1 MNRVAIYSILAII
14 AIGFGGCEWINDL
27 PPEQAFEEKI
37 VLNGLLIA
45 GTPIDSS
52 ANTSFIKLHRSAD
65 ITEPYDEISVAL
77 ESATVT
83 LDDGNS
89 TYSLLMY
96 DHLPGVMYHPTLIVQ
111 AGVTYTINVSDDI
124 YDPVIATTTVPSA
137 LNIADIMVNGSP
149 RESIGTIVYKPA
161 VGDDV
166 GFLKPTQ
173 FTFRL
178 PPLDPDN
185 PPVMARIINTA
196 LEPSEANMIT
206 EDDPL
211 KALMFKWEGIAE
223 DSIEQ
228 RIYFKRA
235 VIFNSVNIDD
245 EMDMGWTFL
254 TFYGEQNL
262 TVFALDEAYYSYHK
276 GNLGDGPPGGSNYLP
291 ESNVIG
297 GYGLFSSANLG
308 LPPNFSSVNWKLVR
322 P

>member
-14 AIGFGGCEWINDL
+14 TIGFGGCEWINDL

-52 ANTSFIKLHRSAD
+52 AYTSFIKLHRSAD

-77 ESATVT
+77 ESATVK
-83 LDDGNS
+83 LFDGDS
-89 TYSLLMY
+89 IYLLLMY

-124 YDPVIATTTVPSA
+124 NDPVIATTTVPSA

-178 PPLDPDN
+178 SPVDPDN
-185 PPVMARIINTA
+185 PPAMGRIINTA

-206 EDDPL
+206 L
-211 KALMFKWEGIAE
+211 
-223 DSIEQ
+223 
-228 RIYFKRA
+228 
-235 VIFNSVNIDD
+235 
-245 EMDMGWTFL
+245 
-254 TFYGEQNL
+254 
-262 TVFALDEAYYSYHK
+262 
-276 GNLGDGPPGGSNYLP
+276 
-291 ESNVIG
+291 
-297 GYGLFSSANLG
+297 
-308 LPPNFSSVNWKLVR
+308 
-322 P
+322 